1 MAKEIKPLEKKATV
15 AKKVEKKKTAQKP
28 AQKKVARPVS
38 QPQKKQPDKRVKLL
52 VGIINKGDEDKLADI
67 VNECATALSFSGIGF
82 GTARSS
88 YMSYFGFNEI
98 DKRITMSLIPST
110 AEHTILSAIGH
121 GLKLYLVGR
130 GIAFTVPLTGISS
143 IISEGILSG
152 EEKTDFQA
160 GKALISKKKEI
171 DRMHELVIAVVN
183 RKYTDASIEAARAA
197 GATGATVF
205 HTKSCNNA
213 KAETAIGTT
222 VEQETDSLFFLTT
235 LEYKNKIMEAVRD
248 AAGLKT
254 EGGAVIFSVPVDDLV
269 GIGRFE
275 DYVVGEEYKKQ

>member
-1 MAKEIKPLEKKATV
+1 MNKEIKAEKKATI
-15 AKKVEKKKTAQKP
+15 AKKIEKQSEKKPIIKKIARPVEKKTKNKT
-28 AQKKVARPVS
+28 
-38 QPQKKQPDKRVKLL
+38 VKLL
-52 VGIINKGDEDKLADI
+52 VGIVNKGDEDKLTEI
-67 VNECATALSFSGIGF
+67 VNECATAVSFSGIGH

-88 YMSYFGFNEI
+88 YRSYFGFNEI

-110 AEHTILSAIGH
+110 AEHAILSAIGY
-121 GLKLYLVGR
+121 GLKLYLGGR
-130 GIAFTVPLTGISS
+130 GIAFTVPLSGISS

-152 EEKTDFQA
+152 EEKSELAMQ
-160 GKALISKKKEI
+160 KAPISKKKEKN
-171 DRMHELVIAVVN
+171 RMHELVIAVVN
-183 RKYTDASIEAARAA
+183 SKFSDAAIEAARAA

-205 HTKSCNNA
+205 HTKSSNNA

-222 VEQETDSLFFLTT
+222 IEQETDSVFFLTN

-248 AAGLKT
+248 VAGLKT

-275 DYVVGEEYKKQ
+275 EFVDGE